1 MYQKSHL
8 VNVLNSPA
16 TRVRLYSVLVLPKY
30 EVVAHGLS
38 SREATAWVQTYNDA
52 VQGNPTHAIL
62 AEEAEPGMIQPAA

>member
-1 MYQKSHL
+1 MFQKSRMSD
-8 VNVLNSPA
+8 VLNSPA

-38 SREATAWVQTYNDA
+38 FREATAWVQTYNEV
-52 VQGNPTHAIL
+52 VQGNPTHAVL

>member
-1 MYQKSHL
+1 MFQKTHL
-8 VNVLNSPA
+8 SDDLNSSA

-38 SREATAWVQTYNDA
+38 FREATAWVQTYNDA

-62 AEEAEPGMIQPAA
+62 AEEAEPGLIQPAA

>member
-1 MYQKSHL
+1 MVQKSHL
-8 VNVLNSPA
+8 VNGLNSPA

-38 SREATAWVQTYNDA
+38 FREATAWVQTYNDA

-62 AEEAEPGMIQPAA
+62 AEEAEPGLIQPAA

>member
-8 VNVLNSPA
+8 VHVLNSPA

-38 SREATAWVQTYNDA
+38 FREATAWVQTYNDA
-52 VQGNPTHAIL
+52 VQGNPTHAVL